1 MSAASGTDTE
11 IHPTHHQQENGTM
24 FIIQLCLYVL
34 GFVVTIA
41 TMIYGWGLT
50 PESWLWI
57 IGGGAASSL
66 LIAISLALGERK

>member
-1 MSAASGTDTE
+1 
-11 IHPTHHQQENGTM
+11 M